1 MGGGSPSETLVHRSV
16 VLERT
21 IVHVQRLIKSA
32 KRLIV
37 ALGEWVLL
45 RGGGRSGTS
54 TLLDRAET
62 ILRG

>member
-1 MGGGSPSETLVHRSV
+1 M
-16 VLERT
+16 LERT
-21 IVHVQRLIKSA
+21 VVQVHRLIKRA
-32 KRLIV
+32 ERLIV